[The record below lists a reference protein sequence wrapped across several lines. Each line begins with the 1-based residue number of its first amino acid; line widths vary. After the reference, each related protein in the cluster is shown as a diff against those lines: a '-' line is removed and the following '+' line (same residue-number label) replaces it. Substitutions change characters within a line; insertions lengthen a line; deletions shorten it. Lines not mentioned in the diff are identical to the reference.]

1 MNRRRLNEEGT
12 YLLDIAGVKQ
22 IMNFTQQDTEAL
34 YRVWM
39 SQKAKM
45 HITQMEVAKRLNLS
59 QLELSNRLNGNVPL
73 DTTFIDR
80 FCKLLHI
87 DPTYHLPSLR
97 GSVEAVSST
106 DRLYNTRLTVDGD
119 ITNIRVD
126 GNQVTIEYRI

>member
-1 MNRRRLNEEGT
+1 MN
-12 YLLDIAGVKQ
+12 Y
-22 IMNFTQQDTEAL
+22 TQQDTEAL

-59 QLELSNRLNGNVPL
+59 QVELSNRLNGNTPL
-73 DTTFIDR
+73 DATFVDR

-87 DPTYHLPSLR
+87 DPLHHLPSMK
-97 GSVEAVSST
+97 SVYTADSERVF
-106 DRLYNTRLTVDGD
+106 NTRLTVDGD

-126 GNQVTIEYRI
+126 GNQVTIEYRLQ